1 MSIVIEKLKGG
12 MIRTYS
18 DAGFMIYGGS
28 PVGYYQ
34 DAIDPEEANRTYT
47 ETDKPIEEV
56 EDVPSDGSD
65 TAPLANDEYA
75 AELAALK
82 AKYGITE

>member
-1 MSIVIEKLKGG
+1 MSIVIEKLENG

-34 DAIDPEEANRTYT
+34 EAIDPEGTNRTYT
-47 ETDKPIEEV
+47 ETDKPIERV
-56 EDVPSDGSD
+56 EDTPPDGSD
-65 TAPLANDEYA
+65 TAHGTSDEYA

-82 AKYGITE
+82 AKYGITG